1 MQVISAVG
9 HLSFYYSYAGCL
21 TFYLFPFSYYLLKSK
36 FVLVLFLVMQRF
48 IYSVNICLVL
58 RINNYRL
65 IIGINSRAQLQ
76 SGLLGPMVNSTFAS
90 KSSCLL

>member
-21 TFYLFPFSYYLLKSK
+21 TFLFIYLFPFSYYLLKSK

-48 IYSVNICLVL
+48 IYSVNICL
-58 RINNYRL
+58 
-65 IIGINSRAQLQ
+65 
-76 SGLLGPMVNSTFAS
+76 
-90 KSSCLL
+90 